1 MVLSGDSV
9 SVICEDFDQAIGV
22 GIHLFTQA
30 FYDTDKRELPFWL
43 RGAISRWHNQYLT
56 FNSRPIVV
64 VPAGL
69 HVGTQY
75 RNEDDYLT
83 VLALEKSGYKG
94 MRLLVNRGF
103 LADKGLQYQRDWPSQ
118 GNGNSLGIVTRLH
131 ESNYPE
137 GDYADVLWMADSGH
151 HFSNLSK
158 IISSRFKKATRDPDE
173 FAQAAWTRVVFDQV
187 NSLIW
192 AVKHT
197 PRVVAAATV
206 VQGSSPGDLVPSHS
220 GLQPAS
226 RPTGAPSES
235 AGANGD
241 SSGYPG

>member
-1 MVLSGDSV
+1 MARRAILYIDLLGVQKMWADGGWARVRDRIDEFNQFITSQVTYLPTDLHRQGDYTVVLSGDSV

-131 ESNYPE
+131 ECNYPE
-137 GDYADVLWMADSGH
+137 GD
-151 HFSNLSK
+151 
-158 IISSRFKKATRDPDE
+158 
-173 FAQAAWTRVVFDQV
+173 
-187 NSLIW
+187 
-192 AVKHT
+192 
-197 PRVVAAATV
+197 
-206 VQGSSPGDLVPSHS
+206 
-220 GLQPAS
+220 
-226 RPTGAPSES
+226 
-235 AGANGD
+235 
-241 SSGYPG
+241 